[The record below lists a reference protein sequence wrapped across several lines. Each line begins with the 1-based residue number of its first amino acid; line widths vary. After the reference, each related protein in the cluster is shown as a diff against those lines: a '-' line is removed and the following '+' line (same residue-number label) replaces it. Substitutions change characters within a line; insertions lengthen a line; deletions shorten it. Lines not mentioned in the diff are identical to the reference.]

1 MDSPTLPSSNVEL
14 DRLFDVR
21 EGVVSAIDVQAAL
34 DKTCLEKIVAD
45 TNANIGETPKH
56 RICVCQTARQEGG
69 EQSTARWSLTSE

>member
-34 DKTCLEKIVAD
+34 DKSAFS
-45 TNANIGETPKH
+45 
-56 RICVCQTARQEGG
+56 
-69 EQSTARWSLTSE
+69 EQILF